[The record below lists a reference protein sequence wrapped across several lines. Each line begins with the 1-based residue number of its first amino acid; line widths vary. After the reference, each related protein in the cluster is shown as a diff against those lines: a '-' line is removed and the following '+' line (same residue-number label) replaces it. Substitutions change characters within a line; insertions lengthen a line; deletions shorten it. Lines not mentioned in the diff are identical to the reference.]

1 MFQADFFFFFYF
13 YQNIQLAC
21 SNVHLVSNSGFLN
34 LGLWM
39 GLREPM
45 SPLKWYVECF
55 IAGSE
60 VGVELASV
68 LFSGNLGFQGIFKV
82 ILSQTG
88 LRILY

>member
-1 MFQADFFFFFYF
+1 MFQADFFFFSTSTK
-13 YQNIQLAC
+13 I
-21 SNVHLVSNSGFLN
+21 SNWHVPSVHLVSNSGFLN

-55 IAGSE
+55 VAGSE
-60 VGVELASV
+60 MGVELASV
-68 LFSGNLGFQGIFKV
+68 LFSGNLGSQGIFKV
-82 ILSQTG
+82 ILSQTV